1 LLYLSASSYAAG
13 SEQMKTHKQ
22 EIEEIS
28 TDRPSIRLLLI
39 EDNHTDALAL
49 EKLIKEVD
57 HSQFELTHVHS
68 LTAAMDSLA
77 RIEFDLILLDI
88 SLPDA
93 QGLETLASLH
103 LHTPQIPIVVL
114 TGIDNEELATEA
126 LRQGAQDYLVKGNMS
141 SWLITRSVRYAIE
154 RNRALEALRESQER
168 YALAARATSDGLWD
182 WNLHS
187 NEIYYSPR
195 WCLMLGY
202 TEEEIGNSPS
212 EWLSRIHPD
221 DLEETRQA
229 IDRHLRGETAHFE
242 SEYRIRHKNGS
253 YRWVLSRGLALRKS
267 ANAPY
272 RIAGSQ
278 SDITLRKETEAQLI
292 HDALH
297 DPLTRLPNRLLFQQR
312 LQDALENYQKKQSE
326 PFAVLFLDLDRFKT
340 INDSLGHLFGDKV
353 LSAIAKRLEQCIRRD
368 DTIAR
373 LGGDEF
379 AVLVQPI
386 TSSADTIHV
395 ARRMLQAMERPFLID
410 GHEIF
415 TTGSIGIALGDS
427 NYLSTEEI
435 LRDADIA
442 MYRAKAA
449 GTGQY
454 RLFNAA
460 MHARAMALWRL
471 ETDLRRAVDREEF
484 RIHYQ
489 PIISFKTGRLAGF
502 EALVRWEHPTRGLLY
517 PADFLALAEETGL
530 LGTIDRWTIR
540 HGARQLKAWQ
550 EEYPQQQPLFLNANL
565 SGSLL
570 NQLDLPDYIEE
581 VLIETGIDPST
592 LKLEITESAVLDD
605 VTGTIQ
611 SLKALQ
617 QLNVHLCIDDF
628 GTGYSSLSSLNNY
641 PINTLKIDSSF
652 VANLT
657 IESGNIDI
665 VSAIITLAHNLDLD
679 VIAEGIETRHQ
690 FEQLQ
695 LLKCQFGQ
703 GLLFSHA
710 VDSTRSSS
718 LLAEN
723 RSWTTIA

>member
-1 LLYLSASSYAAG
+1 
-13 SEQMKTHKQ
+13 MKTHKQ

-28 TDRPSIRLLLI
+28 TDKTPIRLLLI

-49 EKLIKEVD
+49 GRLLKQVD
-57 HSQFELTHVHS
+57 HSQFEFTHVRS

-77 RIEFDLILLDI
+77 QTEFDLILLDI

-141 SWLITRSVRYAIE
+141 SWLIARSVRYAIE
-154 RNRALEALRESQER
+154 RHRALEALRESQER

-182 WNLHS
+182 WNLHN

-212 EWLSRIHPD
+212 EWFSRIHPD
-221 DLEETRQA
+221 DLEETQQS
-229 IDRHLRGETAHFE
+229 IDRHLGGETTHFE
-242 SEYRIRHKNGS
+242 FEYRIRHKNGS

-278 SDITLRKETEAQLI
+278 SDITQRKETEAQLI

-312 LQDALENYQKKQSE
+312 LQDALESYQKKQSE

-395 ARRMLQAMERPFLID
+395 ARRMLQAMEHPFLID

-435 LRDADIA
+435 LRDADTA

-471 ETDLRRAVDREEF
+471 ETDLRRAVEREEF

-530 LGTIDRWTIR
+530 LGLIDRWTI
-540 HGARQLKAWQ
+540 HQGARQLHAWQ
-550 EEYPQQQPLFLNANL
+550 EEYPQQPPLFLNANL

-611 SLKALQ
+611 TLKALQ

-665 VSAIITLAHNLDLD
+665 VSAIIALAHNLGLD
-679 VIAEGIETRHQ
+679 VIAEGIETSHQ

-703 GLLFSHA
+703 GLFFSNA

-723 RSWTTIA
+723 RIWTTIA

>member
-1 LLYLSASSYAAG
+1 
-13 SEQMKTHKQ
+13 
-22 EIEEIS
+22 
-28 TDRPSIRLLLI
+28 
-39 EDNHTDALAL
+39 
-49 EKLIKEVD
+49 
-57 HSQFELTHVHS
+57 
-68 LTAAMDSLA
+68 MDSLA

-88 SLPDA
+88 SSPA
-93 QGLETLASLH
+93 VQGLETLASLH
-103 LHTPQIPIVVL
+103 LHMPQIPIVVL
-114 TGIDNEELATEA
+114 TGIDSEELATEA
-126 LRQGAQDYLVKGNMS
+126 LRHGAQDYLVKGNMS
-141 SWLITRSVRYAIE
+141 SWLVARSVRYAIE
-154 RNRALEALRESQER
+154 RHRALEELRESQER

-182 WNLHS
+182 WNLHN

-212 EWLSRIHPD
+212 EWFSRIHPD
-221 DLEETRQA
+221 DLEETQQS

-278 SDITLRKETEAQLI
+278 SDITQRKETEAQLI

-312 LQDALENYQKKQSE
+312 LQDALESYQKKQSE
-326 PFAVLFLDLDRFKT
+326 SFAVLFLDLDRFKT
-340 INDSLGHLFGDKV
+340 INDSLGHLFGDKL
-353 LSAIAKRLEQCIRRD
+353 LSAIAERLGHCIRRD

-386 TSSADTIHV
+386 ASSADTIHV
-395 ARRMLQAMERPFLID
+395 ARRMLQAMEQPFLID
-410 GHEIF
+410 GYEIF

-435 LRDADIA
+435 LRDADTA

-454 RLFNAA
+454 RLFSAA

-471 ETDLRRAVDREEF
+471 ETDLRRAVEREEF

-489 PIISFKTGRLAGF
+489 PIISFKTGKLAGF
-502 EALVRWEHPTRGLLY
+502 EALVRWEHPVRGLLY

-540 HGARQLKAWQ
+540 QGARQLKAWQ
-550 EEYPQQQPLFLNANL
+550 EEYAQQQPLFLNANL

-581 VLIETGIDPST
+581 VLIETRINPST

-605 VTGTIQ
+605 IMGTIQ
-611 SLKALQ
+611 TLKALQ
-617 QLNVHLCIDDF
+617 KLNVHLCIDDF

-641 PINTLKIDSSF
+641 PINTLKIDRSF

-665 VSAIITLAHNLDLD
+665 VSAIITLAHSLGLD
-679 VIAEGIETRHQ
+679 VIAEGIETWHQ
-690 FEQLQ
+690 FEQLK

-703 GLLFSHA
+703 GLLFSAA
-710 VDSTRSSS
+710 VDSTRISS

-723 RSWTTIA
+723 RIWTITA